1 MKILAPITSASDIE
15 VLNPTIYNTEFFC
28 GYTTDYWERKHS
40 SSFASNSTISVPLNN
55 RNGKN
60 ANISSISDL
69 KIAVELAEKYNT
81 TLFLVRSEALSKV
94 FVYRAK

>member
-55 RNGKN
+55 RNGKMLIYLQFLILKLLLN
-60 ANISSISDL
+60 WQKSI
-69 KIAVELAEKYNT
+69 IRHY
-81 TLFLVRSEALSKV
+81 FLC
-94 FVYRAK
+94 